1 MKPTKDFH
9 ITKASIEDLY
19 KHPFYELGLCKKVNR
34 NPIREI
40 WLKKNYKS
48 NIASIEMV
56 SMIHG

>member
-19 KHPFYELGLCKKVNR
+19 KHPFYELGLCKKENH
-34 NPIREI
+34 NTILEL
-40 WLKKNYKS
+40 WLKKTYKH